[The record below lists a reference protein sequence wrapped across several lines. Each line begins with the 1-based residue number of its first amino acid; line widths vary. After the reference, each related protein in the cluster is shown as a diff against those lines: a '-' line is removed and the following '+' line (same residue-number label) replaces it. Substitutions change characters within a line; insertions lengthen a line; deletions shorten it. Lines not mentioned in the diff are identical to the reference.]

1 MKNSERYI
9 KNHLGISFDDSDE
22 ETSDKEITLI
32 LLVFSSLLILM
43 A

>member
-22 ETSDKEITLI
+22 EMSDKEITLI

-43 A
+43 V

>member
-22 ETSDKEITLI
+22 ETSDKETLDLWITLI
-32 LLVFSSLLILM
+32 LLVFSIF
-43 A
+43 